1 MKTILLALLLFP
13 LTALAD
19 TAVCYGVLDGGCQA
33 PALSV
38 APANH
43 LTAPADIEVLADG
56 HSPVTLFV
64 TVTADLEAA
73 PIVPEGVSIIA
84 SDAHGFVVSGAPPFV
99 VTLPTLDGRH
109 LLGGDDITASYRLT
123 APNEGALLLEGQFT
137 VAHVLARTEKR
148 IPFFNPAGNP
158 NQQSLLRLSNLG
170 DAAPVTLIGID
181 DHGSRSI
188 PVTLTL
194 AANASLQLTGDDLER
209 GNTAKGL
216 IGSFGTGTGKWQ
228 VLIVSPGQIEA
239 MGLMRNGATGPI
251 TNLSQSVP

>member
-19 TAVCYGVLDGGCQA
+19 TSVCYGTFDAVCHT
-33 PALSV
+33 PSLSV
-38 APANH
+38 SPAAT
-43 LTAPADIEVLADG
+43 LTAPADLEVNSDHAT
-56 HSPVTLFV
+56 VTLFV
-64 TVTADLEAA
+64 TSAVPLLSQPVAA
-73 PIVPEGVSIIA
+73 GA
-84 SDAHGFVVSGAPPFV
+84 NVVSSNASGFIVSGTPPFV
-99 VTLPTLDGRH
+99 VSLPPIDGTGLVGGEDVRMTYKLADPNQGLTL
-109 LLGGDDITASYRLT
+109 AQ
-123 APNEGALLLEGQFT
+123 GALTIL
-137 VAHVLARTEKR
+137 HVTARTEKR

-170 DAAPVTLIGID
+170 DAAPVTLVGID
-181 DHGSRSI
+181 DNGGRSI

-194 AANASLQLTGDDLER
+194 PANASLQLTGDDLEN

-216 IGSFGTGTGKWQ
+216 IGSFGTGPGKWQ
-228 VLIVSPGQIEA
+228 ILVVSPGNIEV